1 MNKHLFFLY
10 MVLMA
15 SVPSTPSPAR
25 QSANTIRANRS
36 AASPEM
42 DRLTKALAGT
52 GTRFET
58 MERGKFF
65 PNGGSRR
72 GIVHVRLAAG
82 GNTLIYEVHSDGSL
96 GNWMVSTQFGGT
108 GGQSST
114 TFCLFQQS
122 Q

>member
-25 QSANTIRANRS
+25 QSANTIAPTES

-42 DRLTKALAGT
+42 DRLTKALAGDWNT
-52 GTRFET
+52 VET

-65 PNGGSRR
+65 SEW
-72 GIVHVRLAAG
+72 RLSPW
-82 GNTLIYEVHSDGSL
+82 HRF
-96 GNWMVSTQFGGT
+96 M
-108 GGQSST
+108 
-114 TFCLFQQS
+114 
-122 Q
+122 